1 MPLGCQ
7 SAYADDT
14 GTDHKTPLD
23 LLEQSCDVLMDITK
37 GPTMALSPVQVSVLG
52 IGAVVLL
59 ATPNIN
65 TPPPANTSALCATRP
80 ERCATSSRRTA
91 SIWSSARKYRFHE
104 RRGGGE
110 GRTHRSFL
118 SSSRTKCPNWA
129 PSSRRRRI
137 GRLTSSAMA
146 FRLPVK
152 PAFFRTAARTLMA
165 AVSQKARP
173 AVTSRVS

>member
-110 GRTHRSFL
+110 GRTHKDRSFPRRGRNVQTGRHL
-118 SSSRTKCPNWA
+118 LEDGELDA
-129 PSSRRRRI
+129 SRRQRWPLGYRSNPHSL
-137 GRLTSSAMA
+137 GQPRGH
-146 FRLPVK
+146 
-152 PAFFRTAARTLMA
+152 
-165 AVSQKARP
+165 
-173 AVTSRVS
+173 